1 MRGHQTN
8 EETRPDEERPER
20 PIRRLADRRLDF
32 AGPVP
37 HRKSYIVASTDRCG
51 STFLCSLLWQ
61 TGVLGAPTEYWNY
74 RRSAES
80 PARRRPKATSVGNQM
95 IDRLGATSAT
105 DYLAKL
111 LACRTSPNG
120 VFGVKAH
127 SLDFEEALRQF
138 PTMLDLLAPVTFI
151 YIRREDKIA
160 QAVSMA
166 KAAQTGAWVSLA
178 KPKTANLHYDRD
190 LIAKC
195 LSYVERQ
202 DRDWARWFETHKI
215 TPFVVTYENLT
226 ANTAAVVRGIVELMG
241 VQSDPAPEVRLPA
254 FEKQGDET
262 NEKWVTRFRRESRAA
277 VSRHRAGTRAS
288 GRGVAAKSSL
298 EPELDPHGR
307 SHVFD
312 RYDEI
317 KDAAARPIEA
327 KRLRHRYEAIIAQNR
342 DLFRTASVLE
352 IYSGEGR
359 WTSALLDAGA
369 NRVVSLESDQSAVEA
384 GKNALER
391 LGVEV
396 ASHEFVCSDI
406 IAVLRT
412 FDPESFDVVL
422 CQDFS
427 KLADPHL
434 FFQRMRRLRPRHI
447 ILDTGLVGGK
457 VPIASFRL
465 KQRDKVKAN
474 ASAQAAVLRVV
485 PNHEL
490 IRILCDYFDFR
501 WRTVDWSSLGIG
513 DWTGIH
519 DYERGR
525 RRTYVLERIV

>member
-1 MRGHQTN
+1 MRPQQANDEPG
-8 EETRPDEERPER
+8 PDKNPAK
-20 PIRRLADRRLDF
+20 PLRRLADERLDF
-32 AGPVP
+32 GDPVP
-37 HRKSYIVASTDRCG
+37 LRKSYIVASTDRCG

-61 TGVLGAPTEYWNY
+61 TGLLGAPTEYWNY
-74 RRSAES
+74 RRSADS
-80 PARRRPKATSVGNQM
+80 PSRTRARATSVGNQM
-95 IDRLGATSAT
+95 MDRLGATSPA
-105 DYLAKL
+105 DYLDKL
-111 LACRTSPNG
+111 LTCRTSPNG

-127 SLDFEEALRQF
+127 SLDFVEALRQF

-151 YIRREDKIA
+151 YIRREDKVA

-178 KPKTANLHYDRD
+178 KPKTQNLQYDRD

-202 DRDWARWFETHKI
+202 DRDWGSWFEANNI

-226 ANTAAVVRGIVELMG
+226 ANTANVVRSIVELLG
-241 VQSDPAPEVRLPA
+241 VQDDPPHQVHLPE

-262 NEKWVTRFRRESRAA
+262 NEEWVARFRRESRTGG
-277 VSRHRAGTRAS
+277 RRRAG
-288 GRGVAAKSSL
+288 GRGKGAAAKGKPRS
-298 EPELDPHGR
+298 EPHDGG
-307 SHVFD
+307 HVFD

-317 KDAAARPIEA
+317 KDAAARPVEA

-352 IYSGEGR
+352 IFSGEGR

-369 NRVVSLESDQSAVEA
+369 NRVVSLESEQVTVEA
-384 GKNALER
+384 AKSALQR
-391 LGVEV
+391 LGVRA
-396 ASHEFVCSDI
+396 ASYEFICSDI
-406 IAVLRT
+406 VGELRKLP
-412 FDPESFDVVL
+412 PESFEVVV

-427 KLADPHL
+427 KVADPHL
-434 FFQRMRRLRPRHI
+434 FFQRMRRLRPKHV

-465 KQRDKVKAN
+465 KQRDGAKAN
-474 ASAQAAVLRVV
+474 ASAQSAMLRVV

-490 IRILCDYFDFR
+490 IRMLCDYFDFQ
-501 WRTVDWSSLGIG
+501 WRLIDWHELGIA

-519 DYERGR
+519 DYERDR
-525 RRTYVLERIV
+525 RRTYVLDRIA